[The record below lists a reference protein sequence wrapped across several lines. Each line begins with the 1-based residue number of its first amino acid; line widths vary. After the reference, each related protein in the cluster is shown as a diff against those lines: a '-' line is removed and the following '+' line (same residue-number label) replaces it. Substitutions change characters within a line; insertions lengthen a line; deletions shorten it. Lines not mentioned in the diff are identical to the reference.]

1 MTSAYLDQPTSRSR
15 LSFESAILH
24 LGGSLMDFGER
35 LEHLEGSRG
44 LLCEVVEMCSTL
56 GDVAVLRTRE
66 ADTLASVLGA
76 FRVPVINAGNGVGE
90 NPSHS
95 LADLYTLLKWRPDLL
110 DDEPQQPIQ
119 VGIIGSPA
127 NMRTIRGILQA
138 LAQFPA
144 GIERVIIFSRQA
156 TIFSPGQ
163 REELEA
169 AGLNIVIDREL
180 YPHNSLQASAKAEL
194 PAMDLLYVHSRG
206 ESSLSRQGRI
216 ESYKMLKEG
225 ALVLHPET
233 QADESVANLDD
244 SPHNGYFTQARGGV
258 FIRIAILAS
267 LFGVAPQLD
276 DEELDEL
283 VEQDTGVAEDGG

>member
-1 MTSAYLDQPTSRSR
+1 
-15 LSFESAILH
+15 
-24 LGGSLMDFGER
+24 
-35 LEHLEGSRG
+35 
-44 LLCEVVEMCSTL
+44 
-56 GDVAVLRTRE
+56 
-66 ADTLASVLGA
+66 
-76 FRVPVINAGNGVGE
+76 
-90 NPSHS
+90 
-95 LADLYTLLKWRPDLL
+95 
-110 DDEPQQPIQ
+110 
-119 VGIIGSPA
+119 
-127 NMRTIRGILQA
+127 
-138 LAQFPA
+138 
-144 GIERVIIFSRQA
+144 VIIFSRQA

-169 AGLNIVIDREL
+169 AGLNIGIDREL

-216 ESYKMLKEG
+216 ESFKMLKDG

-244 SPHNGYFTQARGGV
+244 SPHNGYFTPARGGV

-283 VEQDTGVAEDGG
+283 VELDTGVAEDGG